1 MLSWIAIIIAA
12 FALVRAWYIYSRDK
26 MKRDFKLR
34 YITKRLKEI
43 DERDAKMK
51 ESTNDQT

>member
-26 MKRDFKLR
+26 MKRDFKQR

-51 ESTNDQT
+51 ESTNDET